1 MPGFN
6 LVDIIDLLEKAKDNG
21 VNVSFDNDKLIVK
34 TDKKKTVNSSILSE
48 LKENKAFLVEYFQKY
63 QQGTETT
70 SRHEKI
76 IPVHRNGSTRIP
88 LSFNQERLWFIDQL
102 EGSVQYHMPA
112 VLRLKGKLNLEA
124 LAAALQWIVNR
135 HEVLRTVIWQ
145 TDGVAFQQVQEKD
158 RWELI
163 VKDGKS
169 YYGKDT
175 DLQAYIKSLVDIPFD
190 LSADHLLRAHL
201 IMLAEEEFVLVVTLH
216 HIAADGW
223 SLGIIVHELVAG
235 YLSFTEG
242 HSAGMEPLPVQY
254 ADYAAWQ
261 RSYLSGEVLDKKLG
275 YWKKQLEGV
284 AVLQLPAD
292 YKRPPIQSTRGARKE
307 FKLDQQLA
315 AALRK
320 LARQQDATMFMA
332 LLAAFKVL
340 LYRYSGQNDIC
351 VGSPI
356 AGRAER
362 EVKDLVGFFVNTL
375 ALRSQ
380 LTDDLL
386 FTDLLQQ
393 VKEVTL
399 AAYEHQ
405 DVPFEKIVEA
415 VVKNRDMSSTP
426 VFQVMFALQNIPE
439 GTDLTLGD
447 VQLFTEEIKHDTAKL
462 DLTLNLR
469 EGPEGLTGILEYG
482 VDVFSAATIE
492 RMIANYEQLLK
503 AIVKSPSTAIG
514 SLPVISESEEQ
525 LLLDVFNATG
535 SVYPAE
541 KTVLELFEAQV
552 KSKPAAIAV
561 SYEGEQLTY
570 QELDDRSNQV
580 AHYLRDQGAG
590 QGNYVGLLSYRGL
603 EMIVGIWGILKSGNA
618 YVPVHIEYPS
628 ERVKSILEDAGVNHV
643 LYTDSKLFD
652 ALELPEGTGLPI
664 AGALSYESDALA
676 VNVTSDAV
684 VYVMYTSGS
693 TGKPKGIAVN
703 HRNIVKLVYEP
714 GPIAIV
720 PEDKVLQWSNY
731 AFDGSTY
738 DIYGALLKGAA
749 LHMIPDAAAAD
760 VYELAAIMERE
771 QISFCFMTTALFNNF
786 ADNRLSGLQSL
797 RKLLFGG
804 ELVSVPHVDRALS
817 LLGPNRIVHMYG
829 PTETTVYATCYP
841 VNETAGK
848 RTIPIG
854 APLANTQLLVL
865 DHHGK
870 PVPIGVNGELYIGGD
885 GVAAGYINNESLTA
899 EKFITLEGHPGR
911 WYKTGDMVSWQ
922 ADGTIVYT
930 GRIDDQVKVRGY
942 RIELGEIESVLQN
955 CPWVSQVVV
964 VVKKED
970 NSHYNKLVGYIVPE
984 GPFEREKIIA
994 YLKERLP
1001 DYMVPSLLMEM
1012 KVLPLNVNGKVDKK
1026 ALPAPDITALT
1037 QQRYVAPVSP
1047 IEQTLAGIWQDL
1059 LGVARVGIY
1068 DNFFELGGDS
1078 IITIQVVSRVR
1089 RAGYILQP
1097 RDLFVHQTI
1106 ERLAVLLQGRSDN
1119 AATGE
1124 QGILSGESG
1133 LLPVQQ
1139 WYFDLVDGD
1148 TSAHF
1153 NQSVLLGID
1162 KSVTADTL
1170 ATAIRKLVEYHDAL
1184 RFTFRHTN
1192 AGWTQEYA
1200 TASGELEIV
1209 DLQQTAAEE
1218 LPARITAVG
1227 EEWQRSPD
1235 ISKGNVIRPVLM
1247 LTPVGEATN
1256 RLLLVVHHLVVDGVS
1271 WRILLEDLQILLK
1284 EDAGKKAEE
1293 VLGAKSSSYRQWYNA
1308 LAAYSRRR
1316 SLQEQQ
1322 PYWQQVAAGYTPLR
1336 VDKTYSG
1343 KITMADMGHHTAVL
1357 ASAQT
1362 KSLLQEASKAY
1373 HTEINDLL
1381 LTALALT
1388 LAEWNGHPNV
1398 LIGLEGHGREALTKD
1413 IDTSRTVGWF
1423 TNLYPVLIEVPADE
1437 RKGQLI
1443 PSVKEQLRQ
1452 VTDKG
1457 LGYGVLKYISKADY
1471 LPEKDPWEVV
1481 FNYLGQLDNSV
1492 SRAGVLTGV
1501 SESPGLPMGED
1512 FPVHD
1517 KIAVN
1522 SMVEG
1527 GELVFNWTFSLQH
1540 FDTAT
1545 IEKLAANC
1553 LSHLEKIISHCISQQ
1568 VPVYTPSDY
1577 GLGREVS
1584 NEALEKFLEAPY
1596 NGAPRREQLTGLC
1609 RLSGLQEGMLFLGLY
1624 NEQSGTYVEQ
1634 MNCELEHLQPVAFK
1648 QAWQNLLLRHSILR
1662 SAFYVDELSIPVQC
1676 IYKDVELP
1684 VLELDYRGLSREE
1697 QEQAFRVFEE
1707 ADLRQGFDFKAAP
1720 LMRITLIRLEEDRYR
1735 LLWTVHHILLDGW
1748 SQPILIGELLENY
1761 EALLAGNGLP
1771 EVAEDRYEDYIRYLE
1786 QQDKEAAAAYWQ
1798 AYLKNMEEGS
1808 LLPFVGDTTART
1820 KGVGVYRE
1828 EKIRLDAALT
1838 EKINDYTQQQH
1849 ITPNTLMQG
1858 IWSYLL
1864 SVYTGRNDV
1873 AFGVTVSGRPEDLA
1887 GVEQR
1892 VGLYIN
1898 TLPLYANAD
1907 GAKEIAAWLRELQ
1920 VTQLQSREY
1929 QYTALNNILQW
1940 TAVGGDLFDT
1950 SITFQNFPVGEV
1962 VASREWQLKVT
1973 EVEVHPHTNYPLT
1986 IIIGIG
1992 AETSLLFSYN
2002 SDLLDT
2008 FYAEKIAGH
2017 FKQALLQII
2026 QKEALQLQDIQLHT
2040 AAEQAQLLSSH
2051 QVAYPADKTFIDLFT
2066 AQAAYSPNAPAVIF
2080 DNTRL
2085 SYRML
2090 EERSNQLSHYLRNLG
2105 VKEGSLVPLYIERS
2119 AEMMVG
2125 ILGILKAGAAYVP
2138 IDPDFPADRIS
2149 FMLEDTRAD
2158 IVVSNNAGKAKL
2170 PAGITARVVTLDG
2183 DESAI
2188 NNCPVAEPTGKP
2200 APDAPLYVIYTS
2212 GSTGNP
2218 KGVIVTH
2225 RNLVDYLY
2233 GLKAALP
2240 VEECRSFGLLSSIAT
2255 DLGNTVL
2262 FPPLISGGT
2271 LHIFSK
2277 EMISDG
2283 ELLSNYFSI
2292 HPIDCIKI
2300 VASHWKALSASGRL
2314 LLPEKLLIFG
2324 GEALETAVEKS
2335 IRAYGAHCTIVNHY
2349 GPTETTIGKLLHV
2362 VNDTDAY
2369 GHHIPVGK
2377 PFSNT
2382 RVYVLNAAG
2391 KLCPVGVP
2399 GELYIGGEGVAA
2411 GYLNNKDLTAQ
2422 RFIADP
2428 FVGAAASKLYR
2439 TGDLVKVLPDGNIL
2453 FAGRVD
2459 DQVKIRGYRVELGE
2473 VEKALLQQDAVHQ
2486 AVVIARGEDS
2496 GSRRL
2501 IGYVIAESSQVDTA
2515 AIIAGMKK
2523 HLPEY
2528 MIPSALVVLDKFP
2541 LLANG
2546 KVDKKSLP
2554 DPDRDSPGAAS
2565 AVPSTPTELALAAIW
2580 CSLLELDEV
2589 GVHDDFFA
2597 MGGHSL
2603 LAIRVVSAI
2612 RKKLEVE
2619 ISIGDVFDYPTIAA
2633 LSGRITGG
2641 SEKST
2646 IPPLVA
2652 LERPAHIPLSYS
2664 QERLWF
2670 IDQLEGSVHYHTPHI
2685 LHLKGEINK
2694 PALEQ
2699 ALQLIINRHEI
2710 LRTVIVQQDGM
2721 AWQQVLDKY
2730 RWHMTIIEHLRFRPG
2745 TNACRDYIKSL
2756 IDVPFNLQ
2764 QDHMLRAHL
2773 LVFGETDHVLVLNLH
2788 HIASDGW
2795 STGILVR
2802 ELEEGYAAFVENRPA
2817 QLPVLPVQY
2826 ADYAIW
2832 QRKHLSEEV
2841 LQQKTDY
2848 WKEKLTGVSTL
2859 QLPTDYI
2866 RPAVQSVRGDT
2877 HEFKLDKAL
2886 SERLLALSQQEG
2898 VTPFMTL
2905 LAAFNVLLNRYTG
2918 AEDICVGSP
2927 IAGRTQQEVEGLIGF
2942 FINTLALRTHLQDD
2956 PSFISLL
2963 HQVKQTT
2970 LSAYENQEVPYEK
2983 IVELVVKERDMSR
2996 HPLFQ
3001 VMFVLQNVP
3010 EADSLQ
3016 MGALQMSQLDTEEVA
3031 AKFDLTVYLQEGPD
3045 GLNGFVVY
3053 CADLFTAETIERM
3066 MGHFTQLLRAVVD
3079 APAASISELQLLTPK
3094 EQKQLRWA
3102 FNETASD
3109 YPQDKT
3115 IAALFSEQA
3124 RLSPSMIALTFS
3136 GQSLTYRELDERSNQ
3151 LAHYLQRKGVTAE
3164 VMVPVCVD
3172 RSLELIVGILGILKA
3187 GGAYVPIDTEY
3198 PADRIAWML
3207 TDTAAHIVVGNTAAK
3222 AILPGVN
3229 PALDIIDLE
3238 ADWAVLSKESIE
3250 AVDSGTQPDNLAY
3263 VIYTSGSTG
3272 QPKGVMVT
3280 NNNVVSLVRGTAYL
3294 KLTPKD
3300 ILLSTGSPSFDASTL
3315 EYWGMLLNG
3324 GQLVLCSLNTL
3335 LDSSLLKAEIRS
3347 RGVSTMWFTA
3357 SWLNQLVD
3365 TDISVFKGLK
3375 TILAG
3380 GEKLSEIHIEKIRKA
3395 YPDMIVI
3402 NGYGPT
3408 ENTTFSLTCEI
3419 DDAALAH
3426 TIPVGR
3432 PLNNRVA
3439 YILDS
3444 RRRLCPIGVPGEIYV
3459 GGEGLSRGYLHR
3471 PELTAEKFV
3480 MHSFD
3485 RQTTVRLYRTGDL
3498 GRWLPDG
3505 NIAYMGRTD
3514 DQVKIRGHRIELG
3527 EIESVLQSCEGVQQ
3541 NVVIA
3546 GKDEHGSYNRLIA
3559 YVVPAG
3565 SFDREGIHQYLN
3577 TRLPEYMV
3585 PSLLIPLEQLP
3596 LTTNGKVDK
3605 RALPAP
3611 DIALSQA
3618 DAYVAPR
3625 NSTEQQ
3631 LAAIWQQLLGVERVG
3646 IYDNFFELGGHSLLA
3661 VRLMSAIKKEM
3672 QAAVQIGDIFDSPT
3686 IQLLAE
3692 KVKGCVPATVP
3703 AIVPRDRSA
3712 KIPLSFSQERLWFI
3726 DQFQGSTHYHVP
3738 LVLRLGT
3745 NPDREALA
3753 YAFQTMIN
3761 RHEVLR
3767 TVMVSEEGVAY
3778 QQVREKDRWQLQ
3790 VVEDEKY
3797 INDPEALEH
3806 LVQALIATP
3815 FDLSADHMLRAH
3827 LVVLDKGEHL
3837 LVVTWH
3843 HIVSDGWSISII
3855 MRELA
3860 ELYDAYL
3867 HKRSPN
3873 LPLLPIQYA
3882 DFAIWQRQYL
3892 SGEVLQQKINYWKE
3906 KLTGVTSLQL
3916 PTDFIRPPVQSMRG
3930 ATKRFLLPATLSAQL
3945 QVLSRQEGT
3954 TLFMTLLAAFKV
3966 LLYRYSGQEDICIGS
3981 PIAGRTQQE
3990 TEGLIGFFVNTLAL
4004 RSDLSNQPSF
4014 TRLLQQVRETT
4025 LGAYE
4030 HQEVPFEKIV
4040 EEVVKERDLSRHPLF
4055 QVMFI
4060 LQNTPEV
4067 QSHSLGEVPLIQE
4080 GVERVTAQFDMMV
4093 SFDESPEGLMG
4104 TVLYC
4109 ADLFVAETID
4119 RLITHFEQ
4127 LLAAIVKAPDTTIG
4141 KIPMLAAAERDEL
4154 LTTLNAT
4161 EVAFEGLVSLPE
4173 LFTTRAALCPN
4184 EIAVVAGKE
4193 TLTYQELDLR
4203 STQLAHYLQSI
4214 GVTTGTL
4221 VPISVERSL
4230 NMIVGV
4236 LGILKAGGTYVPID
4250 PEYPE
4255 ARIRYILN
4263 DIDGKVIVSSSA
4275 CAPKIDLYPGATIV
4289 EIDTYQDLIV
4299 KESQDKVTWKIT
4311 PAPLMYILYTSGTTG
4326 NPKGVEMPATAA
4338 INLLFWQQTQFDTQQ
4353 PKRILQFASLNFD
4366 VSFQEIFSSLCFGNT
4381 IYLVD
4386 ENTRR
4391 DTDALLRLI
4400 DRGGINY
4407 LFLPYVVL
4415 KSIAEYAKLVSLYP
4429 ASLEAVFTAG
4439 EQLRLDNDIKA
4450 LLDNTGAKLYNH
4462 YGPTEAHVV
4471 TSYEVE
4477 AADFETRFLPPIGR
4491 PIANVAMYILDANG
4505 ELCGRGV
4512 IGELCIGGVQVANG
4526 YLHQPEL
4533 TAKKFIPDPF
4543 SKIPG
4548 ARLYRTGDIGRWL
4561 PDGNIECLGRLDDQV
4576 KIRGYRVELGEVES
4590 ILQQCN
4596 GVKKS
4601 VVLAK
4606 TDSNGMKRLV
4616 GYVVPEEH
4624 FNRDEIT
4631 AFLKSRLPDYMV
4643 PSLLIGMENLP
4654 LTANG
4659 KVNKK
4664 ALPDPAADELL
4675 SGKYAAPRNDTETAI
4690 AAIWQELLGVQRIGI
4705 YDNFFELGGHSL
4717 LVVRV
4722 VWTIRKTLQVEIANR
4737 EIFEFPTVASLAAVL
4752 DERRKWERS
4761 NGQALLMDPSASQH
4775 IVLLNKG
4782 PRNFPVF
4789 LLPGAIGLCDA
4800 YEQLSAAL
4808 NDTCAVYGLYMQGI
4822 FEGEQPLED
4831 FASIAAQ
4838 NITWMKQV
4846 QPVGP
4851 YRFMGHSFGG
4861 YIVHEMVRQ
4870 LEDSGDKVEFA
4881 AILDTTAVVKQR
4893 VQQQEL
4899 IGGEVFE
4906 SLVWIF
4912 EQYKIISV
4920 PHPAWVGDLGKALET
4935 VSATEV
4941 IPFVLDFIKDK
4952 LSNDYIEFVL
4962 RLTDVHRCNLSMDY
4976 TITGK
4981 VSTPLIVAKAAAN
4994 QWRGADE
5001 HLGWSEYAETVT
5013 GTIVPGHHGS
5023 MLEEENVLVL
5033 AAYLKEQLGK
5043 LQTS

>member
-6 LVDIIDLLEKAKDNG
+6 LVDIIDLLGKAKDNG

-34 TDKKKTVNSSILSE
+34 TDKKKAVDSSLLSE
-48 LKENKAFLVEYFQKY
+48 LKENKEHLLAYFQKY
-63 QQGTETT
+63 QQGKETI
-70 SRHEKI
+70 SQRKKI
-76 IPVHRNGSTRIP
+76 VPAHRDGSTHIP

-102 EGSVQYHMPA
+102 EGSVQYHIPA
-112 VLRLKGKLNLEA
+112 VLRLKGKLNQEA
-124 LAAALQWIVNR
+124 LAAALQLIVNR
-135 HEVLRTVIWQ
+135 HEVLRTVIRQ
-145 TDGVAFQQVQEKD
+145 TDGVAFQQVQQKD
-158 RWELI
+158 KWELML
-163 VKDGKS
+163 KEGKS
-169 YYGKDT
+169 YHGKET
-175 DLQAYIKSLVDIPFD
+175 ELQEYIKSLVDTPFD

-201 IMLAEEEFVLVVTLH
+201 VTLAEEEFVLVVTLH

-242 HSAGMEPLPVQY
+242 RAASLEPLPVQY
-254 ADYAAWQ
+254 ADYAIWQ
-261 RSYLSGEVLDKKLG
+261 RDYLSGEVLDKKLG

-284 AVLQLPAD
+284 ATLQLPAD
-292 YKRPPIQSTRGARKE
+292 YKRPPVQSIRGAGRE
-307 FKLDQQLA
+307 FKLDAQLA
-315 AALRK
+315 AAIKK
-320 LARQQDATMFMA
+320 LSRQHDATMFMT

-356 AGRAER
+356 AGRTER
-362 EVKDLVGFFVNTL
+362 EIKDLAGFFVNTL

-380 LTDDLL
+380 LSDDLP
-386 FTDLLQQ
+386 FTHLLQQ
-393 VKEVTL
+393 VKETTL

-405 DVPFEKIVEA
+405 DVPFEKVVEA

-426 VFQVMFALQNIPE
+426 VFQVMFALQNIPDA
-439 GTDLTLGD
+439 TDLALGE

-469 EGPEGLTGILEYG
+469 EGPEGLTGIIEYG

-492 RMIANYEQLLK
+492 RMIANYEQLLR
-503 AIVKSPSTAIG
+503 AIVKAPTTAIN
-514 SLPVISESEEQ
+514 SLSVISRAEEQ
-525 LLLDVFNATG
+525 LLDVFNATATP
-535 SVYPAE
+535 YPAE

-552 KSKPAAIAV
+552 KNTPAAIAV
-561 SYEGEQLTY
+561 SYAGEQLSY

-580 AHYLRDQGAG
+580 AHYLRDQGTG
-590 QGNYVGLLSYRGL
+590 QGHYIGLLSYRGL
-603 EMIVGIWGILKSGNA
+603 EMMVAIWGILKSGNA
-618 YVPVHIEYPS
+618 YVPIHIDYPS
-628 ERVKSILEDAGVNHV
+628 ERVKAILEDAAVQHV
-643 LYTDSKLFD
+643 LYTDGKLFA
-652 ALELPEGTGLPI
+652 ALDLPEGMGLHI
-664 AGALSYESDALA
+664 AGALSYEWDALS
-676 VNVTSDAV
+676 VNISSEAV

-749 LHMIPDAAAAD
+749 LYMIPDTAASD
-760 VYELAAIMERE
+760 VYELAAMMERE

-786 ADNRLSGLQSL
+786 TDNRLSGLQSL

-804 ELVSVPHVDRALS
+804 ELVSVPHVERALS

-829 PTETTVYATCYP
+829 PTETTVYATAYP
-841 VNETAGK
+841 INETAGK

-865 DHHGK
+865 DHHAK
-870 PVPIGVNGELYIGGD
+870 PVPVGVSGELYVGGD
-885 GVAAGYINNESLTA
+885 GVATGYINNESLTA
-899 EKFITLEGHPGR
+899 EKFVTLESHPGR
-911 WYKTGDMVSWQ
+911 WYKTGDVVNWL
-922 ADGTIVYT
+922 ADGTIVYV

-942 RIELGEIESVLQN
+942 RIELGEIESVLQE
-955 CPWVSQVVV
+955 CQWVSQVVV

-970 NSHYNKLVGYIVPE
+970 NSHYNKLLGYIVPE

-1001 DYMVPSLLMEM
+1001 DYMVPSLLMEL
-1012 KVLPLNVNGKVDKK
+1012 KELPLNVNGKVDKK
-1026 ALPAPDITALT
+1026 ALPAPDATALT
-1037 QQRYVAPVSP
+1037 QQRYVAPRNE
-1047 IEQTLAGIWQDL
+1047 IEHTLAGIWQDL
-1059 LGVARVGIY
+1059 LGVPRAGIY

-1089 RAGYILQP
+1089 RAGYVLQP

-1106 ERLAVLLQGRSDN
+1106 ERLATLLQGRSDN

-1153 NQSVLLGID
+1153 NQPVLLGID

-1170 ATAIRKLVEYHDAL
+1170 AIAIRKLVQYHDAL
-1184 RFTFRHTN
+1184 RFIFRNTRS
-1192 AGWTQEYA
+1192 GWTQEYG
-1200 TASGELEIV
+1200 TASGELETV
-1209 DLQQTAAEE
+1209 DLQQTAAEN
-1218 LPARITAVG
+1218 LSARITAAG
-1227 EEWQRSPD
+1227 AEFQRSLD
-1235 ISKGNVIRPVLM
+1235 ISKGCVIRPVLM
-1247 LTPVGEATN
+1247 LTPAGETSN

-1271 WRILLEDLQILLK
+1271 WRILLEDLQLLLK
-1284 EDAGKKAEE
+1284 EDPSKKAEE

-1308 LAAYSRRR
+1308 LTAYSRRR
-1316 SLQEQQ
+1316 SLPEQQ
-1322 PYWQQVAAGYTPLR
+1322 AYWQKVAAGYAPLR
-1336 VDKTYSG
+1336 VDKNHAG
-1343 KITMADMGHHTAVL
+1343 RITMADMGHHTAVL
-1357 ASAQT
+1357 GSAQT
-1362 KSLLQEASKAY
+1362 KSLLQEVSKAY

-1388 LAEWNGHPNV
+1388 LSEWNGNPKV

-1437 RKGQLI
+1437 KEEKLI
-1443 PSVKEQLRQ
+1443 PSVKEQLRK
-1452 VTDKG
+1452 VTHKG
-1457 LGYGVLKYISKADY
+1457 IGYGVLKYISKADY
-1471 LPEKDPWEVV
+1471 LQEEDPWDVV

-1517 KIAVN
+1517 KISVN
-1522 SMVEG
+1522 SMAEG
-1527 GELVFNWTFSLQH
+1527 GELVFNWTFSLRH

-1545 IEKLAANC
+1545 IEKLAATC
-1553 LSHLEKIISHCISQQ
+1553 LSHLEKLIAHCISQQ
-1568 VPVYTPSDY
+1568 APVYTPSDY
-1577 GLGREVS
+1577 GLGAEVS
-1584 NEALEKFLEAPY
+1584 NEALERFLDAPY
-1596 NGAPRREQLTGLC
+1596 NGAPRREQLAGLC

-1634 MNCELEHLQPVAFK
+1634 MNCELEHLQTAVFK
-1648 QAWQNLLLRHSILR
+1648 QSWQNLLLRHSILR
-1662 SAFYVDELSIPVQC
+1662 SAFYVDEFSIPVQC
-1676 IYKDVELP
+1676 IYKAAELP
-1684 VLELDYRGLSREE
+1684 VLELDYRGLSPAE
-1697 QEQAFRVFEE
+1697 QEQAFRDFEQ
-1707 ADLRQGFDFKAAP
+1707 ADLRQGFDFKTAP
-1720 LMRITLIRLEEDRYR
+1720 LMRISLIRLAEDRYR

-1761 EALLAGNGLP
+1761 EALLAGNALP
-1771 EVAEDRYEDYIRYLE
+1771 EVTEDRYEDYIRYLE
-1786 QQDKEAAAAYWQ
+1786 RQDKEEAAAYWQ
-1798 AYLKNMEEGS
+1798 AYLKEMEEGC
-1808 LLPFVGDTTART
+1808 LLPFVGATAART
-1820 KGVGVYRE
+1820 KGVGVYKE
-1828 EKIRLDAALT
+1828 EKIRLDATLT
-1838 EKINDYTQQQH
+1838 EKINAYTQQQH

-1887 GVEQR
+1887 DVEQR

-1907 GAKEIAAWLRELQ
+1907 GAKEIAAWLQQLQ
-1920 VTQLQSREY
+1920 ATQLQSREY
-1929 QYTALNNILQW
+1929 QYTALNSILQW
-1940 TAVGGDLFDT
+1940 TPVGGDLFDT

-2008 FYAEKIAGH
+2008 FYAAKIAGH

-2026 QKEALQLQDIQLHT
+2026 HKEVLQLQDIDLLTPTEH
-2040 AAEQAQLLSSH
+2040 AQLVSSNR
-2051 QVAYPADKTFIDLFT
+2051 VAYPTDKTFIDLFT
-2066 AQAAYSPNAPAVIF
+2066 AQAAYSPNTLAVVF
-2080 DNTRL
+2080 DDTRL
-2085 SYRML
+2085 SYRVL
-2090 EERSNQLSHYLRNLG
+2090 DEKSNQLAHYLREQG
-2105 VKEGSLVPLYIERS
+2105 VEAGSLVPLYIERS

-2149 FMLEDTRAD
+2149 FMLEDTHAT

-2170 PAGITARVVTLDG
+2170 PAGMTARVVTLDG
-2183 DESAI
+2183 AEAAI
-2188 NNCPVAEPTGKP
+2188 SRCPIAVPTATP
-2200 APDAPLYVIYTS
+2200 APDAPVYVIYTS

-2218 KGVIVTH
+2218 KGVVVTH
-2225 RNLVDYLY
+2225 RNLLDYLY

-2271 LHIFSK
+2271 LHVFSK

-2283 ELLSNYFSI
+2283 ELLNNYFSV

-2324 GEALETAVEKS
+2324 GEALETAVIKN
-2335 IRAYGAHCTIVNHY
+2335 IRAYGANCTIVNHY

-2362 VNDTDAY
+2362 VNDPATY

-2382 RVYVLNAAG
+2382 RVYVLDAAR

-2399 GELYIGGEGVAA
+2399 GELYIGGDGVAA
-2411 GYLNNKDLTAQ
+2411 RYLNNDALTES
-2422 RFIADP
+2422 RFITDP
-2428 FVGAAASKLYR
+2428 FARAATSKLYR
-2439 TGDLVKVLPDGNIL
+2439 TGDLVKMLPDGNIL

-2501 IGYVIAESSQVDTA
+2501 IGYVIAADPQIDTVG
-2515 AIIAGMKK
+2515 IITGMKK

-2554 DPDRDSPGAAS
+2554 DPERDSPGAAS
-2565 AVPSTPTELALAAIW
+2565 AAPATPTELVLAAIW
-2580 CSLLELDEV
+2580 SSLLELEEV

-2597 MGGHSL
+2597 LGGHSL

-2612 RKKLEVE
+2612 RKKLGVE
-2619 ISIGDVFDYPTIAA
+2619 ISIGDVFDYPTISS
-2633 LSGRITGG
+2633 LSARITGG
-2641 SEKST
+2641 SEKNIT
-2646 IPPLVA
+2646 PPLVA
-2652 LERPAHIPLSYS
+2652 VERPAHIPLSYS

-2670 IDQLEGSVHYHTPHI
+2670 IDQLEGSIHYHTPHI
-2685 LHLKGEINK
+2685 LHLKGRINK
-2694 PALEQ
+2694 VALEQ

-2710 LRTVIVQQDGM
+2710 LRTVIVQEDGM
-2721 AWQQVLDKY
+2721 AWQQVLDKD
-2730 RWHMTIIEHLRFRPG
+2730 RWQLTMVENLRFKPG

-2756 IDVPFNLQ
+2756 IDVPFDLQ

-2773 LVFGETDHVLVLNLH
+2773 LVFGETNHVLVLNLH

-2795 STGILVR
+2795 STGILVS
-2802 ELEEGYAAFVENRPA
+2802 ELEEAYAAFEEERMP

-2832 QRKHLSEEV
+2832 QRKHLSGEV
-2841 LQQKTDY
+2841 LQRKTDY
-2848 WKEKLTGVSTL
+2848 WKEKLTGVDTL
-2859 QLPTDYI
+2859 QLPTDYM
-2866 RPAVQSVRGDT
+2866 RPAVQSVRGST
-2877 HEFKLDKAL
+2877 SEFELDKEL
-2886 SERLLALSQQEG
+2886 SDRLQALSQQEG
-2898 VTPFMTL
+2898 VTLFMTL
-2905 LAAFNVLLNRYTG
+2905 LAAFNVLLHRYTG
-2918 AEDICVGSP
+2918 MEDICVGSP

-2942 FINTLALRTHLQDD
+2942 FINTLALRTDLQED
-2956 PSFISLL
+2956 PSFTSLL
-2963 HQVKQTT
+2963 QQVKQTT
-2970 LSAYENQEVPYEK
+2970 LSAYEHQEVPYEK

-3010 EADSLQ
+3010 EAASLE
-3016 MGALQMSQLDTEEVA
+3016 MGALQLSQLDTEEVA
-3031 AKFDLTVYLQEGPD
+3031 AKFDLTVYLQEGPN

-3053 CADLFTAETIERM
+3053 CADLFTAGTINRM
-3066 MGHFTQLLRAVVD
+3066 MGHFKQLLQAVVD
-3079 APAASISELQLLTPK
+3079 SPAARISELQLLTPK
-3094 EQKQLRWA
+3094 EQVQLLGA
-3102 FNETASD
+3102 FNATASA

-3124 RLSPSMIALTFS
+3124 LLSPAATALIFS
-3136 GQSLTYRELDERSNQ
+3136 AQSLTYQELDERSNQ
-3151 LAHYLQRKGVTAE
+3151 LAHYLRRKGVKAE
-3164 VMVPVCVD
+3164 TMVPICMD

-3198 PADRIAWML
+3198 PAERIGYML
-3207 TDTAAHIVVGNTAAK
+3207 TDTDAHIVVGNTAAK
-3222 AILPGVN
+3222 AILLAVN
-3229 PALDIIDLE
+3229 PVLDIIDLE
-3238 ADWAVLSKESIE
+3238 ADWSLLSKESVQ
-3250 AVDSGTQPDNLAY
+3250 AVDSGTQPDSLAY

-3280 NNNVVSLVRGTAYL
+3280 NDNVVSLVRGTHYIR
-3294 KLTPKD
+3294 LTPAD
-3300 ILLSTGSPSFDASTL
+3300 TLLSTGSPSFDASTL

-3335 LDSSLLKAEIRS
+3335 LDSTLLKAEIRS

-3365 TDISVFKGLK
+3365 TDISVFDGLD

-3380 GEKLSEIHIEKIRKA
+3380 GEKLSEMHMEKIRKA
-3395 YPDMIVI
+3395 YPDITVI

-3419 DDAALAH
+3419 DDQALEH

-3439 YILDS
+3439 YILDN
-3444 RRRLCPIGVPGEIYV
+3444 RRRLCPVGVPGEIYV
-3459 GGEGLSRGYLHR
+3459 GGAGLSRGYLHR

-3480 MHSFD
+3480 MHTFD
-3485 RQTTVRLYRTGDL
+3485 HQTSIRLYRTGDM

-3527 EIESVLQSCEGVQQ
+3527 EIESMLQSCELVQQ

-3546 GKDEHGSYNRLIA
+3546 GKDEHGSYSTLMA

-3565 SFDREGIHQYLN
+3565 PFDREGISQYLN

-3585 PSLLIPLEQLP
+3585 PSLLIALEQLP
-3596 LTTNGKVDK
+3596 LTANGKVDK

-3611 DIALSQA
+3611 DTALLQVE
-3618 DAYVAPR
+3618 AYVAPR
-3625 NSTEQQ
+3625 NKTEQQ
-3631 LAAIWQQLLGVERVG
+3631 LADIWQQLLGVSRVG

-3672 QAAVQIGDIFDSPT
+3672 QAAIQIGDIFDSPT

-3692 KVKGCVPATVP
+3692 KVKGSVASTVP
-3703 AIVPRDRSA
+3703 AIVPRDSDA

-3726 DQFQGSTHYHVP
+3726 DQFQGSLHYHVP
-3738 LVLRLGT
+3738 LVLRLAA
-3745 NPDREALA
+3745 NPDKDALA
-3753 YAFQTMIN
+3753 YAFQAMIN

-3767 TVMVSEEGVAY
+3767 TVMVSEEGIAY
-3778 QQVREKDRWQLQ
+3778 QQVRDKDRWQLQ

-3797 INDPEALEH
+3797 KDDPETLGH
-3806 LVQALIATP
+3806 FVQALIATP

-3827 LVVLDKGEHL
+3827 LIALGKEEYL

-3843 HIVSDGWSISII
+3843 HIVSDGWSIGII
-3855 MRELA
+3855 MRELV
-3860 ELYDAYL
+3860 ELYDAYI
-3867 HKRSPN
+3867 HKRAPN
-3873 LPLLPIQYA
+3873 LPLLPVQYA
-3882 DFAIWQRQYL
+3882 DFAVWQRQYL
-3892 SGEVLQQKINYWKE
+3892 SGEVLQKKINYWKG

-3916 PTDFIRPPVQSMRG
+3916 PTDFTRPPVQSLSG
-3930 ATKRFLLPATLSAQL
+3930 ATSRFALSAELAAQL
-3945 QVLSRQEGT
+3945 QALSRQEGV

-3966 LLYRYSGQEDICIGS
+3966 FLYRYSGQEDICIGS

-4004 RSDLSNQPSF
+4004 RSDLSNHPSF
-4014 TRLLQQVRETT
+4014 IALLQQVRETT

-4030 HQEVPFEKIV
+4030 HQDVPFEKIV
-4040 EEVVKERDLSRHPLF
+4040 EEVVKDRDLSRHPLF

-4067 QSHSLGEVPLIQE
+4067 QSLSLGEVPLAQE

-4093 SFDESPEGLMG
+4093 SFEESTEGLMG

-4109 ADLFVAETID
+4109 ADLFTAGTIN
-4119 RLITHFEQ
+4119 RMMGHFKQ
-4127 LLAAIVKAPDTTIG
+4127 LLQAVVDSPAARISE
-4141 KIPMLAAAERDEL
+4141 LQL
-4154 LTTLNAT
+4154 LTPKEQVQLLGAFNAT
-4161 EVAFEGLVSLPE
+4161 ASAYPQDK
-4173 LFTTRAALCPN
+4173 TIAALFSEQVLLSP
-4184 EIAVVAGKE
+4184 AATALVFSAQS
-4193 TLTYQELDLR
+4193 LTYQELDER
-4203 STQLAHYLQSI
+4203 TNQLAHYLRRK
-4214 GVTTGTL
+4214 GVKAETM
-4221 VPISVERSL
+4221 VPVCMDRSL
-4230 NMIVGV
+4230 ELIIGI
-4236 LGILKAGGTYVPID
+4236 LGILKAGGAYVPID
-4250 PEYPE
+4250 TAYPPE
-4255 ARIRYILN
+4255 RI
-4263 DIDGKVIVSSSA
+4263 
-4275 CAPKIDLYPGATIV
+4275 
-4289 EIDTYQDLIV
+4289 TYML
-4299 KESQDKVTWKIT
+4299 
-4311 PAPLMYILYTSGTTG
+4311 
-4326 NPKGVEMPATAA
+4326 
-4338 INLLFWQQTQFDTQQ
+4338 
-4353 PKRILQFASLNFD
+4353 
-4366 VSFQEIFSSLCFGNT
+4366 
-4381 IYLVD
+4381 
-4386 ENTRR
+4386 R
-4391 DTDALLRLI
+4391 DTDAHIIVGNTAAKAILLAVNPVLDII
-4400 DRGGINY
+4400 DIEADWS
-4407 LFLPYVVL
+4407 LLSQESVAAVDSDAQPDSLAYVIYTSGSTGRPKGVMVTNDNV
-4415 KSIAEYAKLVSLYP
+4415 VSLVRGTDYIKLTPGDVLLATCSPSFDVSTQEYWGMLLNGGQLVLCSLNTLMDSTLLKAEIRSRGVSTMWFTSSWLNQLVDTDISVFDGLNTIMAGGEKLSEIHMEKIRKAYP
-4429 ASLEAVFTAG
+4429 DVTMING
-4439 EQLRLDNDIKA
+4439 
-4450 LLDNTGAKLYNH
+4450 
-4462 YGPTEAHVV
+4462 YGPTENTTFSTTCEIDDQAL
-4471 TSYEVE
+4471 ENI
-4477 AADFETRFLPPIGR
+4477 PIGR
-4491 PIANVAMYILDANG
+4491 PLNNRVAYILDEQRRLCPVGVPG
-4505 ELCGRGV
+4505 EIYV
-4512 IGELCIGGVQVANG
+4512 GGAGLSRG
-4526 YLHQPEL
+4526 YLHRPEL
-4533 TAKKFIPDPF
+4533 TAEKFVMHTFDHQTSI
-4543 SKIPG
+4543 
-4548 ARLYRTGDIGRWL
+4548 RLYRTGDMGRWL
-4561 PDGNIECLGRLDDQV
+4561 PDGNIAYMGRTDDQV
-4576 KIRGYRVELGEVES
+4576 KIRGHRIELGEIES
-4590 ILQQCN
+4590 MLQSCELVQQN
-4596 GVKKS
+4596 
-4601 VVLAK
+4601 VVIAGK
-4606 TDSNGMKRLV
+4606 
-4616 GYVVPEEH
+4616 
-4624 FNRDEIT
+4624 DERGSY
-4631 AFLKSRLPDYMV
+4631 SRLLAYLVPAGPFDREGISQYLSTRLPEYMM
-4643 PSLLIGMENLP
+4643 PSLIALEQLP

-4659 KVNKK
+4659 KVDKR
-4664 ALPDPAADELL
+4664 ALPAPDTALL
-4675 SGKYAAPRNDTETAI
+4675 QVEAYVAPRNKTEEQLAG
-4690 AAIWQELLGVQRIGI
+4690 IWQQLLGVSRVGI

-4722 VWTIRKTLQVEIANR
+4722 VWTIREMLQAEVSNR
-4737 EIFEFPTVASLAAVL
+4737 EIFAFPTVASLAAVL

-4761 NGQALLMDPSASQH
+4761 NGHAPGMDPSVSQH

-4782 PRNFPVF
+4782 PKTFPVF

-4808 NDTCAVYGLYMQGI
+4808 NDTGAVYGLYMQGI
-4822 FEGEQPLED
+4822 FEGEQPFD
-4831 FASIAAQ
+4831 NFASIAAQ
-4838 NITWMKQV
+4838 NIAWMKQV
-4846 QPVGP
+4846 QPAGP

-4870 LEDSGDKVEFA
+4870 LENSGDKVTFA
-4881 AILDTTAVVKQR
+4881 AILDSTAVLKR
-4893 VQQQEL
+4893 KVQQQDL

-4906 SLVWIF
+4906 SLLWIF
-4912 EQYKIISV
+4912 EQYNIISV
-4920 PHPAWVGDLGKALET
+4920 PHPAWVAELGKALET
-4935 VSATEV
+4935 VSANEV
-4941 IPFVLDFIKDK
+4941 IPFVLDFIKDRM
-4952 LSNDYIEFVL
+4952 SNDYIEFVL
-4962 RLTDVHRCNLSMDY
+4962 RLTDVHRSNLSMDY

-4981 VSTPLIVAKAAAN
+4981 VSTPLIVAKAEAN
-4994 QWRGADE
+4994 QWDGEDE
-5001 HLGWSEYAETVT
+5001 HLGWSGYAETVT

-5023 MLEEENVLVL
+5023 MLEQENVLVL
-5033 AAYLKEQLGK
+5033 AAYLKEQLNK
-5043 LQTS
+5043 HQVSQE